1 MHTNGSGVYRILC
14 TRYTVRSRQPHST
27 VGEGN
32 CRCHDSC
39 HYTSHL
45 APQLPR
51 QMQHFPPKVSHQ
63 PAAIAHTSG
72 QSRCGTVSHADGKRE
87 CNGVCELERKP
98 LSPKCRCTIYGPMS
112 DSDTDR
118 KPPLCYRCSERQQ
131 SRTAAAITGLHN
143 SRLGIA
149 HAVLS
154 HQSLIYTTRTG
165 RCCCPPSGQ
174 ASSHRALT
182 RRRCS
187 LEQRPTVL
195 ASPS

>member
-1 MHTNGSGVYRILC
+1 MQRAHPMHVIYSIMRPTDTNTPSPRHALHAYERERCLSHTMYTI
-14 TRYTVRSRQPHST
+14 YTVRSRQPHST

-112 DSDTDR
+112 DSDTDIE
-118 KPPLCYRCSERQQ
+118 PSL
-131 SRTAAAITGLHN
+131 
-143 SRLGIA
+143 
-149 HAVLS
+149 LS
-154 HQSLIYTTRTG
+154 LQ
-165 RCCCPPSGQ
+165 
-174 ASSHRALT
+174 
-182 RRRCS
+182 
-187 LEQRPTVL
+187 
-195 ASPS
+195 